1 MKVVFDS
8 SAFAKR
14 YIAEP
19 GSERVDDILQNATQ
33 LGLSALCVPEII
45 SALNRRV
52 RERVLPAAGYEQ
64 AKAQLAADVGD
75 AVILHLTPEVI
86 ATAVTLLENHP
97 LRAMDALHVAGALVW
112 QADLFVT
119 ADRRQLVA
127 AQQSGLNSHLIG

>member
-1 MKVVFDS
+1 MNIMFDS

-19 GSERVDDILQNATQ
+19 GSEQVDAILQNAAQ
-33 LGLSALCVPEII
+33 LGLSALCVPEIV

-52 RERVLPAAGYEQ
+52 REGVLPHSGYEQ

-75 AVILHLTPEVI
+75 AIVLQLTPEVV
-86 ATAVTLLENHP
+86 ATAVTLLESHP
-97 LRAMDALHVAGALVW
+97 LRAMDALHIAGALVW

-119 ADRRQLVA
+119 ADRRQHDA
-127 AQQSGLNSHLIG
+127 AQQSSLNSQFI

>member
-1 MKVVFDS
+1 MNVAFDS
-8 SAFAKR
+8 SAIAKR

-19 GSERVDDILQNATQ
+19 GSEQVDAILQSAAQ

-52 RERVLPAAGYEQ
+52 REGVLPQSGYEQ
-64 AKAQLAADVGD
+64 AKAQLVADVSD
-75 AVILHLTPEVI
+75 AVVLQLTPDVV
-86 ATAVTLLENHP
+86 ATAVTLLEQNA

-119 ADRRQLVA
+119 ADQRQFAA
-127 AQQSGLNSHLIG
+127 AQQAGLTAQLV

>member
-1 MKVVFDS
+1 MKTVFDS

-19 GSERVDDILQNATQ
+19 GSEQVDAILYNAAQ
-33 LGLSALCVPEII
+33 LGLSALCVPEIV

-52 RERVLPAAGYEQ
+52 REGVLPHSGYEQ

-75 AVILHLTPEVI
+75 AVVLQLTPDVV
-86 ATAVTLLENHP
+86 ATAVTLLESHP
-97 LRAMDALHVAGALVW
+97 LRAMDALHIAGALVW

-119 ADRRQLVA
+119 ADRRQHDA
-127 AQQSGLNSHLIG
+127 AQQSDLNSQFI

>member
-1 MKVVFDS
+1 MKAVFDS
-8 SAFAKR
+8 SSFAKR

-19 GSERVDDILQNATQ
+19 GSEQVDSVLLNVVQ

-52 RERVLPAAGYEQ
+52 REGVLPAAGYEK

-86 ATAVTLLENHP
+86 ARAVTLLENHP

-112 QADLFVT
+112 RVDLFVT
-119 ADRRQLVA
+119 TDQRQFEV
-127 AQQSGLNSHLIG
+127 AQQVGLHSQLI

>member
-1 MKVVFDS
+1 MNVAFDS

-19 GSERVDDILQNATQ
+19 GSEQVDVILQSAAQ

-45 SALNRRV
+45 SALNRRA
-52 RERVLPAAGYEQ
+52 REGVLPQSGYEQ
-64 AKAQLAADVGD
+64 AKAQLVADVAD
-75 AVILHLTPEVI
+75 AVVLQLTPDVVATAVIL
-86 ATAVTLLENHP
+86 LEQNA

-119 ADRRQLVA
+119 ADQRQFAA
-127 AQQSGLNSHLIG
+127 AQQVGLNSQLI